1 MEATLPNMTT
11 STIAIPSIDFN
22 LLKDLATKF
31 GWHILST
38 NRGEEC
44 ESNVIS
50 PKLQAQIDEA
60 RAEYKRGETL
70 HFDSAD
76 KMNAWLDSL

>member
-1 MEATLPNMTT
+1 MDATLPNMTT

-22 LLKDLATKF
+22 LLKDLAKKF

-38 NRGEEC
+38 SKVEEC

-50 PKLQAQIDEA
+50 PKLEAQIDEA
-60 RAEYKRGETL
+60 RAEYQRGETL